1 MATMSCKTGTLT
13 EYPAYSAMPQERKT
27 EICGAKTVPS
37 EASVQTATST
47 TVDFPVSALRMIHR
61 HSVMLNRKEMKP
73 TTALMM
79 PL

>member
-1 MATMSCKTGTLT
+1 MSCNTGTLT

-27 EICGAKTVPS
+27 EICGARTVPS
-37 EASVQTATST
+37 EARVQAPTST

-61 HSVMLNRKEMKP
+61 HRVILNRKDTKP